1 MHRLI
6 FLPVFLYEIYSF
18 KRLYG
23 ILSVCTT
30 LPVAVSGD
38 GERETPAQGFPLC
51 HRIVRS
57 ADFTTQD
64 PTSGLFSLAQDYR
77 QRNIILSLTEKRA
90 FKLSS

>member
-30 LPVAVSGD
+30 LSVAVSGD
-38 GERETPAQGFPLC
+38 GERETP
-51 HRIVRS
+51 
-57 ADFTTQD
+57 
-64 PTSGLFSLAQDYR
+64 
-77 QRNIILSLTEKRA
+77 E
-90 FKLSS
+90 